1 MFDSS
6 VLNLLKLLNKAGY
19 EAYLVGGVVR
29 DYLLGFECH
38 DYDACTNATPLQIK
52 EIYKEYQIF
61 SYGEKY
67 GTIGINYEGNLIEI
81 TTFRS
86 EDGYVDNRHPRIVKF
101 DATLESDVL
110 RRDFTINAIA
120 YDVKNEKIVDLV
132 GGIKDLNEAIIR
144 CVGIPHERFIED
156 SLRIFRAI
164 RFSARFKFRIEE
176 ETKQAIFS
184 DHKLLK
190 NISKERITE
199 EVSKIAIGGIENIIE
214 EYYEVFKYLIPELKG
229 INLGLLKLNTNELV
243 YKLAILFSDVANLD
257 KAINNFRFPNSIVY
271 RVKSIIRNNDL
282 VTNNDLVNTRILLH
296 KMGLEY
302 YKDLNGFHKL
312 IGLSYTNIDTL
323 DEAIKL
329 GYENRILAINGRGV
343 KAALGADGKEIK
355 DAIEEVFSEV
365 VKGNLENDRLIIKEY
380 LFNKYGK
387 TNYLKKKIEIIKL
400 INSIFKKHNA
410 IFSIGA
416 SCMLYFRGVVDYFG
430 DLDLSVSKAD
440 YEKVKEELD
449 RLATNPNLKWGYI
462 YNFKINGVDIDLVIK
477 EESVLNCCDLEYN
490 LDNDVLHLES
500 LDYWYKRYYELERF
514 NRCKQI
520 RSFLGGKNELSSN
533 N

>member
-144 CVGIPHERFIED
+144 CVGIPHERFVED

-176 ETKQAIFS
+176 ETKKAIFS
-184 DHKLLK
+184 DYKLLK

-199 EVSKIAIGGIENIIE
+199 EISKIAVGGIENIIE
-214 EYYEVFKYLIPELKG
+214 EYYELFKYLIPELNG

-243 YKLAILFSDVANLD
+243 YRLAILFSDVTNLD
-257 KAINNFRFPNSIVY
+257 KAINNFRFPNAIVY
-271 RVKSIIRNNDL
+271 RIKSIIR
-282 VTNNDLVNTRILLH
+282 NNDLVNTRILLH

-302 YKDLNGFHKL
+302 YKDLNGYHKL
-312 IGLSYTNIDTL
+312 IGLSYTDDNIL

-329 GYENRILAINGRGV
+329 GYENSMLAVNGRNV
-343 KAALGADGKEIK
+343 KASTGFNGKEIK

-365 VKGNLENDRLIIKEY
+365 VKGNLENDQKIIKDY

-387 TNYLKKKIEIIKL
+387 ANYLNKKFEIIKL

-416 SCMLYFRGVVDYFG
+416 GAMLYFRGVADYFG

-440 YEKVKEELD
+440 YEKVKEELE
-449 RLATNPNLKWGYI
+449 RIATNPNLKWGYI

-477 EESVLNCCDLEYN
+477 EENVLNYCDLEYN

-514 NRCKQI
+514 NRCEQI
-520 RSFLGGKNELSSN
+520 KNFLGGKNELSSN